1 MDVGAALRELD
12 ARLLAC
18 VVEQAQLDA
27 VRHVGED
34 GEVRTGTVVGRPERI
49 GTTGPDVLT
58 LGGHAAPCWR
68 PADELL
74 GDGFTLSAARAQP
87 CREPGE
93 APFQCRASD
102 PRNRETHPAGTLL
115 PQVRWSQSGAGNRTA
130 ATPAHPTP
138 GCSRSPCPTC
148 SPRSPTSRP
157 RPAGEPVRPPPS
169 GRAFAP
175 CAHAGRAFALRAAP
189 RAASAP
195 P

>member
-27 VRHVGED
+27 GRHVAED
-34 GEVRTGTVVGRPERI
+34 REVRAGAVVGRPERI

-93 APFQCRASD
+93 APVSVSRVGPSEPREAPGRDSVTPGQVVAVRRRKPYRSNTAASD
-102 PRNRETHPAGTLL
+102 AGLL
-115 PQVRWSQSGAGNRTA
+115 KITVDDVLA
-130 ATPAHPTP
+130 ALA
-138 GCSRSPCPTC
+138 
-148 SPRSPTSRP
+148 
-157 RPAGEPVRPPPS
+157 
-169 GRAFAP
+169 
-175 CAHAGRAFALRAAP
+175 ALADL
-189 RAASAP
+189 
-195 P
+195 